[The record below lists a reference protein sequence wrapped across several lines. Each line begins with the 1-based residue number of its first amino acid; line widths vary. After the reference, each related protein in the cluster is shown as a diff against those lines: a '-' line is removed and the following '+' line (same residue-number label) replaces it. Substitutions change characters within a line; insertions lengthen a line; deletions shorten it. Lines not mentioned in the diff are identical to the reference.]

1 MGKYFVYDYQGE
13 PFKLFGTFH
22 LIWLALITGIVL
34 FLIYGWKNPTEKAK
48 RRARYTLVTILVVA
62 ESSWHIWNVYWGHW
76 SVQTMLPLHA
86 CSIMIIISIFMLLTG
101 SYPLY
106 EIVYFMGIGG
116 AMQAVLTPEADIYGF
131 PHFRMFQTLI
141 VHSTLMLTG
150 IYMTAIEDYRPTWR
164 SLWRVMAYINIYA
177 LVVFGINFL
186 LGSNY
191 LYVMHKPPTASLLDV
206 MGPWPWYL
214 LALEGMALV
223 IFVLLYLPF
232 AIHDWRGKEALSKT
246 AA

>member
-1 MGKYFVYDYQGE
+1 VGQYFAYDYQGE
-13 PFKLFGTFH
+13 PFHLFGTFH
-22 LIWLALITGIVL
+22 LIWLVFISGLVL
-34 FLIYGWKNPTEKAK
+34 YIIFGWKNPSEKTK
-48 RRARYTLVTILVVA
+48 RTTRYTMAGIIVVA
-62 ESSWHIWNVYWGHW
+62 ESAWHIWNLYWGHW

-86 CSIMIIISIFMLLTG
+86 CSIMIFISIIMLLTRNY
-101 SYPLY
+101 SLY

-116 AMQAVLTPEADIYGF
+116 AMQAVLTPEAGIYGF

-150 IYMTAIEDYRPTWR
+150 IYMTAIEGFRPTWR
-164 SLWRVMAYINIYA
+164 SLWRVMGYINVYA
-177 LVVFGINFL
+177 VVVYGINLL

-223 IFVLLYLPF
+223 VFTLLYLPF
-232 AIHDWRGKEALSKT
+232 AIKDWLAQRLVKQ
-246 AA
+246 AAD